1 MRRSFHRLAA
11 TAAVTLIIF
20 TVTASGCGIN
30 TADTSENL
38 PQIENTDK
46 EILSETIPENFPD
59 TSDLFPETLS
69 ETETATQT
77 DAETV
82 TDTSPESSAPILRK
96 GDYLACNF
104 YDPAA
109 FRMFDETAAAYELT
123 GTLHA
128 GVVTHHLLAGK
139 MITSFFKAAAVSRP
153 DIETVVI
160 LAPAHYPNDTPYDLV
175 TSKTNWATDFG
186 EVPCDTDIT
195 EKFLTD
201 LSAGIDSEMLTYDHS
216 ASAFIPF
223 VKYYLPNAKVSCLL
237 ISGRAD
243 KQIPEK
249 AANLL
254 YDISREKN
262 CLFLFSADFS
272 HYLDPGTALHK
283 DEETLAAITA
293 RDTAL
298 IGQMNDDHTDTPRCI
313 CTFIHLMNLMEA
325 DITALDRSDSAEQAG
340 LPYNHA
346 TFPEGVTSYFIFAG
360 ET

>member
-1 MRRSFHRLAA
+1 MKSVMLTVIM
-11 TAAVTLIIF
+11 TAFTL
-20 TVTASGCGIN
+20 TASGCGIN
-30 TADTSENL
+30 TADTSEAF
-38 PQIENTDK
+38 PQSEAVNK
-46 EILSETIPENFPD
+46 ESLSESIYISD
-59 TSDLFPETLS
+59 SSDLLSETLS
-69 ETETATQT
+69 ETTSET
-77 DAETV
+77 
-82 TDTSPESSAPILRK
+82 PPILRK
-96 GDYLACNF
+96 GDYLPCNF

-109 FRMFDETAAAYELT
+109 FRMYDETAEPYELT
-123 GTLHA
+123 GTLRA
-128 GVVTHHLLAGK
+128 GVVTHHLLAGQ
-139 MITSFFKAAAVSRP
+139 MITSFFKAAAQSRP

-160 LAPAHYPNDTPYDLV
+160 LAPAHYPNSTPYDLV

-201 LSAGIDSEMLTYDHS
+201 LSAGIDSEMLSYDHS

-223 VKYYLPNAKVSCLL
+223 VKYYFPNAKVSCLL
-237 ISGRAD
+237 ISGRAE

-249 AANLL
+249 AASLL

-272 HYLDPGTALHK
+272 HYLDPDTALRK

-293 RDTAL
+293 RDTASIEL
-298 IGQMNDDHTDTPRCI
+298 MNDDHTDTPRCL

-325 DITALDRSDSAEQAG
+325 DITALDRSDSAEQAA